1 MFRLLKPVPGKLIEP
16 STPDL
21 RPLNVTW
28 NGPSLI
34 DFVNDLMPCSVMLN
48 PAIVRSKLN
57 ADFSVT
63 GNNHVSDDGVDKDYD
78 NKK

>member
-16 STPDL
+16 RTPDL

-34 DFVNDLMPCSVMLN
+34 DLVNDLMPCSVILN
-48 PAIVRSKLN
+48 PAMVRSKLN
-57 ADFSVT
+57 AERSWVMFNENQ
-63 GNNHVSDDGVDKDYD
+63 GLQYHQQCN
-78 NKK
+78 